1 MQAFVFL
8 VFFASQICLLELFV
22 QKMFFDDLDV
32 VKTSMNFEQMS
43 DIQYPQITICRSF
56 PYDKQELKSNQN
68 SILGVFISWLKNYIH
83 RDVAYFTSQK
93 SSVISYLNN
102 SILKFENNTNILQW
116 ASIFHTY
123 YNEPWNTTLTFIDLQ
138 SMESQAIWLHTYRC
152 LTIRTDIVLQCWRLK
167 WCHNLSKNFS
177 SSWKTLIHLK
187 ISCEPSS
194 WSKYHL
200 SSSKW
205 WCSNNCTFSLYTFT
219 HL

>member
-123 YNEPWNTTLTFIDLQ
+123 YNEPWKLQYCFNLYWFTEYGISSNLASYISLSHNPYRYSSSMLT
-138 SMESQAIWLHTYRC
+138 SEMMSQLEQEFQQLVKNFDSFENLLRA
-152 LTIRTDIVLQCWRLK
+152 IVLK
-167 WCHNLSKNFS
+167 
-177 SSWKTLIHLK
+177 
-187 ISCEPSS
+187 
-194 WSKYHL
+194 
-200 SSSKW
+200 
-205 WCSNNCTFSLYTFT
+205 
-219 HL
+219 